1 MVTSISSFYA
11 ESKGVYRCLHDY
23 NLVPGDITDT
33 PGYSL
38 YTIDDMFRD
47 IKEIQTH
54 YNEEVTK
61 LGLAEKNSYS
71 NTIFSTKGDE
81 PIAE

>member
-1 MVTSISSFYA
+1 M
-11 ESKGVYRCLHDY
+11 YRCLHDY

-47 IKEIQTH
+47 VKEVVLYYRIMINRFKH
-54 YNEEVTK
+54 IITK
-61 LGLAEKNSYS
+61 KLQN
-71 NTIFSTKGDE
+71 
-81 PIAE
+81 